1 MIKYK
6 IWYKEIDGSERD
18 FGIIKGYNKRD
29 LAFQLNKI
37 KKMYNLD
44 IKNIRLENLE
54 YKIDNK
60 ENL

>member
-6 IWYKEIDGSERD
+6 IWYKNIDGTERD

-29 LAFQLNKI
+29 LAIQLNKI
-37 KKMYNLD
+37 KNIYNLD